1 MGNSLL
7 AVRGIN
13 HKYIV
18 VERRGITQSKPKRF
32 DGTENL
38 AESLGTP
45 FSIDEEQAPVEV
57 IASYGKY
64 AVVVDHAV
72 SKGRITILSDINL
85 WQSSWNESSKDLLMR
100 FLTNKAKKAEFKGT
114 LRVMSLS
121 SS

>member
-1 MGNSLL
+1 MLIWSP
-7 AVRGIN
+7 
-13 HKYIV
+13 V
-18 VERRGITQSKPKRF
+18 VKPDSNFYLRNVEQLGSNY
-32 DGTENL
+32 GTENL

-64 AVVVDHAV
+64 AVVVDQAV

-85 WQSSWNESSKDLLMR
+85 WQSSWNESSKDLLIR
-100 FLTNKAKKAEFKGT
+100 FLTNKAKKAGFKGA
-114 LRVMSLS
+114 LRVISLS